1 MSRNLLIFIALI
13 FFATKSFAQIVRTSK
28 IDTTSNWKKV
38 NKVGLDFTQISFVN
52 WSAGGNNSIS
62 GLAKEL
68 IVSSLELD
76 EDLALS
82 KLADERLKNTKNWVN
97 HTDAWK

>member
-1 MSRNLLIFIALI
+1 MAAKRLLVSLEQNIFEDIETLAI
-13 FFATKSFAQIVRTSK
+13 KRHK
-28 IDTTSNWKKV
+28 
-38 NKVGLDFTQISFVN
+38 
-52 WSAGGNNSIS
+52 SIS

-76 EDLALS
+76 EDLAIS